1 MGNCFALCIPSKR
14 RVLWVVK
21 RDGKMIQFRG
31 PILVKDVLV
40 NFSGL
45 GVGVSREALQH
56 LPSDY
61 ELKIGKVYYLLPCPC
76 SSGGSVSAPEVSSV
90 ADDGGQKGSGMKRI
104 KVVITKQQLQDL
116 FQSKYH
122 WRSCCCLSRLIYHHP
137 EIGSPSLIPSLKESR
152 RRAVGTGHCNQTD
165 FLEWRSKRTPFFSSA
180 FILSFSQLS
189 GSCRRVL
196 YELKLLPDHES
207 FSPSSFFCS
216 PFITSKSSSTDTLT
230 SSFDSP
236 GISNRILISFSSST
250 ISHGRAH
257 LRRAGMPPSLQTS
270 GPLRPSFGA
279 WSSLERRG
287 PTALEIEPNLCYI
300 MDYSREMRRRE
311 ANNTYQKVNIQSQT
325 TRLAFNCGGAL
336 VALMHLDVEDASLF
350 SPVASALTRA
360 SLERPPWREEGKKAE
375 HGAPP
380 PP

>member
-1 MGNCFALCIPSKR
+1 MGNCFALCILSKR

-76 SSGGSVSAPEVSSV
+76 SSGGSVSAPEVSSM

-116 FQSKYH
+116 LSKQISLEELLLSQSVD
-122 WRSCCCLSRLIYHHP
+122 LSSPRNWKPKLDPIP
-137 EIGSPSLIPSLKESR
+137 EGIE
-152 RRAVGTGHCNQTD
+152 
-165 FLEWRSKRTPFFSSA
+165 TPFFSSA
-180 FILSFSQLS
+180 LILSFSQLS

-207 FSPSSFFCS
+207 FSSSSFFCS

-236 GISNRILISFSSST
+236 GISNRILISFSS
-250 ISHGRAH
+250 R
-257 LRRAGMPPSLQTS
+257 GMPPSPQTS

-279 WSSLERRG
+279 WSSLETRG
-287 PTALEIEPNLCYI
+287 PTALEIEPNLCY
-300 MDYSREMRRRE
+300 Y
-311 ANNTYQKVNIQSQT
+311 NGLQ
-325 TRLAFNCGGAL
+325 
-336 VALMHLDVEDASLF
+336 DASLF

-360 SLERPPWREEGKKAE
+360 SLERLPWREEGKKAE

-380 PP
+380 PPLKGLVCGLPEAKMKMGKP